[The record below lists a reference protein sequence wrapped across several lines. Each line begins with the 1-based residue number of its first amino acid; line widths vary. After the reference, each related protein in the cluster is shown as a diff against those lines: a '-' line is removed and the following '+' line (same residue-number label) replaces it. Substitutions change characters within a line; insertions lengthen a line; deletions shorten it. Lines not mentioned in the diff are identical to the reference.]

1 MGDRCELVM
10 RTRRADYERCG
21 MEDYFHS
28 VTEDGEFVD
37 LEAEEANYGYSTELE
52 RWTKQGAV
60 FVGHH
65 GAGGSYPGHY
75 FAAHN
80 EGWTGPPGGY
90 APSIYAEMSECDGAV
105 VVEVD
110 IVTGEPTP
118 RSVQLAREFAL
129 VNRAA
134 CAVLRVCPCCHM
146 PPGQCYRKNRQTTPE
161 PAAAAEKGGEHDGR

>member
-1 MGDRCELVM
+1 M

-28 VTEDGEFVD
+28 VTDDGEFVD
-37 LEAEEANYGYSTELE
+37 LEAEEANYGYATELE

-75 FAAHN
+75 FAAAAHPD
-80 EGWTGPPGGY
+80 GASTC
-90 APSIYAEMSECDGAV
+90 AEISECDGSV

-118 RSVQLAREFAL
+118 GSVQFAREFAL

-146 PPGQCYRKNRQTTPE
+146 PPGQCYRKKSQTTPE